1 MSCKLQLKSLF
12 NNLVT
17 YLFLLLCLTSCN
29 KNVVLEKYNGVS
41 LVASRSKITSE
52 DIKPIL
58 DVNANAV
65 AVMPFAFLESL
76 ESPNLKFNLREQW
89 YGERLEG
96 TREAIQILHQDS
108 LKVMLKPQIWIWRGE
123 FTGEI
128 NMDSEEDWQQFEKNY
143 KEFILLFAVLAAEE
157 KVEIFSLGTELFNFV
172 KERPEFWRELI
183 AEIRNIYGGKL
194 TYAENWDK
202 IENVSFWGELD
213 YIGVD
218 AYFPI
223 SDEKSPG
230 LEELKEGWGTHK
242 QQLENLSEKYGKPVI
257 FTEYG
262 YRNIDFAA
270 KHPWDSSRDLKGI
283 NNKNQEIALQALY
296 EEVWKAKWFAGGFL
310 WKWHHAHENSGGA
323 ENSQFTPQNKPA
335 EEVVKQYYGKFR
347 S

>member
-1 MSCKLQLKSLF
+1 MSFKIQLKIFSA
-12 NNLVT
+12 NLIL
-17 YLFLLLCLTSCN
+17 YLFLGLGLISCS
-29 KNVVLEKYNGVS
+29 KNLVSEKYNGVS
-41 LVASRSKITSE
+41 LVASRSQITSE

-76 ESPNLKFNLREQW
+76 NSPILKFNLKEQW

-128 NMDSEEDWQQFEKNY
+128 NMNSEKDWKQFEKDF
-143 KEFILLFAVLAAEE
+143 KEFIFLFAALAAEE

-172 KERPEFWRELI
+172 EKRPEFWRELI
-183 AEIRNIYGGKL
+183 AGIRKIYSGKL

-202 IENVSFWGELD
+202 IDNVPFWGELD

-218 AYFPI
+218 AYFPL
-223 SDEKSPG
+223 SEEKSPA
-230 LEELKEGWGTHK
+230 LEELKEGWGTHLK
-242 QQLENLSEKYGKPVI
+242 QLGKLSKDFGKPVL

-262 YRNIDFAA
+262 YRNIDYAA
-270 KHPWDSSRDLKGI
+270 KHPWDSSRDLKEI
-283 NNKNQEIALQALY
+283 NDKNQEIALQALY
-296 EEVWKAKWFAGGFL
+296 EEVWKENWFAGGFL
-310 WKWHHAHENSGGA
+310 WKWHHTHEKSGGE

-335 EEVVKQYYGKFR
+335 EDVVKQYYGKFR
-347 S
+347 N